1 MVEYQIDDVFLALA
15 DSTRRQVIQ
24 FLQLGRA
31 RVTEI
36 ANQFPQSLNAI
47 SKHLKCLEK
56 AGIVRREVEGREHWC
71 SINPE
76 PLSAANRWIAEQE
89 AFWNQK
95 LDRLTIFLATNK
107 KRVATSA
114 KRDRTI
120 NGGKP

>member
-1 MVEYQIDDVFLALA
+1 MVEYQIDDVFFALA

-31 RVTEI
+31 RVTEV
-36 ANQFPQSLNAI
+36 AGQFPQSLNAI

-56 AGIVRREVEGREHWC
+56 AGIVQREIVGREHWC

-89 AFWNQK
+89 AFWNHK
-95 LDRLTIFLATNK
+95 LDRLTTFLDANK
-107 KRVATSA
+107 KRGN
-114 KRDRTI
+114 K
-120 NGGKP
+120 